1 MDGRRIHRA
10 GLFILVVSTSWNLGC
25 SAIWQQAP
33 ASVPRASKVC
43 LDASWC
49 LENPSKEVVA
59 RFTDERQKH
68 VADVISKRR
77 KGVIGISLD
86 DALHGDSEP
95 SDQSDAV
102 CVNASSADD
111 SSTVSKAEQVHSA
124 NEINAL
130 PPAEKSGSGGLM
142 LKVKG
147 GTKYVR

>member
-1 MDGRRIHRA
+1 MDGRRIHGA
-10 GLFILVVSTSWNLGC
+10 ELLTLVVLTSCNLGC
-25 SAIWQQAP
+25 SAIWKQVP
-33 ASVPRASKVC
+33 ASAPRASKVS

-68 VADVISKRR
+68 VADVMSNRR

-86 DALHGDSEP
+86 DALHGNSEL

-102 CVNASSADD
+102 CVDTSSADD
-111 SSTVSKAEQVHSA
+111 SSTVSKAQQVHSA

-130 PPAEKSGSGGLM
+130 PPAESGSGGLM